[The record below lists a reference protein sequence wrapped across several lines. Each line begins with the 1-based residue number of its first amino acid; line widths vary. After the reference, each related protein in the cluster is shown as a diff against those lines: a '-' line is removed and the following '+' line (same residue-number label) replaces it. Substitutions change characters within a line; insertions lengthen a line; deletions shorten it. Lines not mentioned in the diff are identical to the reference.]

1 MSAGFANPGPQE
13 LAALLRGLR
22 SVAIVGLSA
31 DPLRPSYGVARTL
44 QRRGL
49 RIVPVNPAL
58 HSVLGETVVPT
69 LAAAQA
75 ALPAGAPLDLVD
87 VFRASEHVPA
97 VVEEA
102 IAIRAPALWL
112 QEGVVHEAAAR
123 KARAAGMLVVMDLC
137 IARVWA
143 ELDAKGS
150 GAT

>member
-22 SVAIVGLSA
+22 TVAVVGLSA
-31 DPLRPSYGVARTL
+31 DPLRPSYRVARAL
-44 QRRGL
+44 QQRGL

-58 HSVLGETVVPT
+58 QSVLGETAVGT

-75 ALPAGAPLDLVD
+75 ALPAGTPLDLID
-87 VFRASEHVPA
+87 VFRASEYVPA
-97 VVEEA
+97 LVEEA

-123 KARAAGMLVVMDLC
+123 RARAAGMRVVMDLC
-137 IARVWA
+137 IARVWD
-143 ELDAKGS
+143 ELDAQGS
-150 GAT
+150 GAS

>member
-13 LAALLRGLR
+13 LAAFLRGLR
-22 SVAIVGLSA
+22 TVAVVGLSA
-31 DPLRPSYGVARTL
+31 DPLRPSYRVARAL
-44 QRRGL
+44 QQRGL

-58 HSVLGETVVPT
+58 QTVLGETAVGT

-75 ALPAGAPLDLVD
+75 ALPAGTPLDLID
-87 VFRASEHVPA
+87 VFRASEYVPA
-97 VVEEA
+97 LVEEA

-123 KARAAGMLVVMDLC
+123 RARAAGMRVVMDLC
-137 IARVWA
+137 IARVWD
-143 ELDAKGS
+143 ELDAQGN